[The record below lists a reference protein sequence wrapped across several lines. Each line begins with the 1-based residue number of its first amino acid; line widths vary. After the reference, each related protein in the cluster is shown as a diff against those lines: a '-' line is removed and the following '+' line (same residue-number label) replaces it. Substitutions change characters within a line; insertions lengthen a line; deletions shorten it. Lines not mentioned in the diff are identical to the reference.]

1 MRMKKEVNEDRV
13 DFELNFN
20 KEENLVALVSSQL
33 QEIENLRANLS

>member
-1 MRMKKEVNEDRV
+1 MKKEVNEDRV

>member
-1 MRMKKEVNEDRV
+1 MKKEVNEDRA